1 MATLVHNRATARL
14 LRSHAA
20 WFSGGFIVLLVFAAF
35 VGPHLFQ
42 NPYADTIS
50 MDVLAPP
57 SSKALL
63 GTDELGRDVL
73 HVLVTGAKVSL
84 NVGFSAAAVATLLG
98 ILIGALSGFQGGK
111 VDGAVMRVTE
121 IFQSMPTFVLAALIV
136 ALLGPGESRV
146 IFVIAMLSWPQTA
159 RLMRSEVMRVK
170 QLDFVKAARC
180 LGKPERS
187 ILFSDIVPNCLAPV
201 IAVGTLTIA
210 QAILLEASLSFFG
223 LTNPDVMSWGKLLTS
238 GQRFI
243 MQAWWLS
250 LFPGFAIFL
259 TVLSFNLLGD
269 ALRQAFDPKSS

>member
-1 MATLVHNRATARL
+1 MATLAPNRAISRL
-14 LRSHAA
+14 LHSRAA
-20 WFSGGFIVLLVFAAF
+20 WFSGGFILLLVFAAL
-35 VGPHLFQ
+35 VGPYLFD
-42 NPYADTIS
+42 NANADTIS

-57 SSKALL
+57 SSKAPF

-73 HVLVTGAKVSL
+73 HVLVTGTSVSL
-84 NVGFSAAAVATLLG
+84 NVGFSAALVATVLG
-98 ILIGALSGFQGGK
+98 ILVGALSGFQGGRF
-111 VDGAVMRVTE
+111 DGVVMRVTE

-180 LGKPERS
+180 LGKPEAR

-223 LTNPDVMSWGKLLTS
+223 LTNPDAMSWGKLLTA

-243 MQAWWLS
+243 LQAWWLS

-259 TVLSFNLLGD
+259 TVLSFNLFGD
-269 ALRQAFDPKSS
+269 ALRHAFDPKSP